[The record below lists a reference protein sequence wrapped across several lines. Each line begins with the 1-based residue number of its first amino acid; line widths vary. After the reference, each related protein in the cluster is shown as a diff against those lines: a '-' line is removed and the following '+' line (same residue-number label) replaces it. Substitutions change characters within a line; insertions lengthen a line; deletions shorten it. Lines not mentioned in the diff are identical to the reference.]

1 MILTCPECASR
12 YFVDDARVG
21 PKGRT
26 VRCASCAHSW
36 RAMRDEPFEEPLT
49 LGVSSPGVSSL
60 SAAASTP
67 DGATIESAPAAAGR
81 STPLPKLI
89 RAEAIEKKKSR
100 EAVAAGVVWAGLGAG
115 FVALVL
121 AAALFRVDVVRLWPQ
136 AASAYAFAKMPVNPT
151 GLTLEAVQGQ
161 PNLING
167 HAALSV
173 TAVER
178 NVETAPRASMPLRV
192 ILYDKAG
199 KRLISAVSAPPVR
212 PIAPGDARPFAVN
225 FIDPPAE
232 GASFVVEF
240 AFDKMAPQTG
250 APKPAQLATAKLA
263 LRGPASPPAP
273 SIQPEDAKPLPA
285 TSPYALP
292 PSASEQTTH

>member
-26 VRCASCAHSW
+26 VRCASCGNSW
-36 RAMRDEPFEEPLT
+36 RAEPMGGLEPT
-49 LGVSSPGVSSL
+49 LSL
-60 SAAASTP
+60 DPVNAADDVA
-67 DGATIESAPAAAGR
+67 APSRAA
-81 STPLPKLI
+81 PLPKRI
-89 RAEAIEKKKSR
+89 RAEAMEKKKAR
-100 EAVAAGVVWAGLGAG
+100 QAVAAGVAWAGLGAG

-121 AAALFRVDVVRLWPQ
+121 AAALFRVDIVRLWPQ
-136 AASAYAFAKMPVNPT
+136 TAGAYAFAKMPVNPT
-151 GLTLEAVQGQ
+151 GLSIETVQGQ

-178 NVETAPRASMPLRV
+178 NVETLPRTSMPLRV

-199 KRLISAVSAPPVR
+199 KRLTSAVAAPPIR
-212 PIAPGDARPFAVN
+212 QIAPGDTRPFAIN

-232 GASFVVEF
+232 GSSFVVEF
-240 AFDKMAPQTG
+240 AFDKVPPAHPPTRTAPM
-250 APKPAQLATAKLA
+250 PVKLA
-263 LRGPASPPAP
+263 LRGSARAPSAVMTSPAP
-273 SIQPEDAKPLPA
+273 TPAAPQEAKPLPSN
-285 TSPYALP
+285 SPYALP
-292 PSASEQTTH
+292 ASASTEASH

>member
-36 RAMRDEPFEEPLT
+36 RAMRD
-49 LGVSSPGVSSL
+49 
-60 SAAASTP
+60 
-67 DGATIESAPAAAGR
+67 SAPFDDAPLALTPSPSFAPDAPSDGTAPAGR
-81 STPLPKLI
+81 ATPLPKLI

-100 EAVAAGVVWAGLGAG
+100 EAVAAGVAWAGLGAG

-121 AAALFRVDVVRLWPQ
+121 ASVLFRVDVVRLWPQ

-151 GLTLEAVQGQ
+151 GLAFDSVQGQ
-161 PNLING
+161 PNLIGG
-167 HAALSV
+167 HAALTV
-173 TAVER
+173 TGVER
-178 NVETAPRASMPLRV
+178 NVETGPRASMPLRV
-192 ILYDKAG
+192 ILFDKAG
-199 KRLISAVSAPPVR
+199 KRLTSAVSAPPSR
-212 PIAPGDARPFAVN
+212 QIGPGETRPFAVN
-225 FIDPPAE
+225 FIDPPPE

-240 AFDKMAPQTG
+240 AFDKTSAPPG
-250 APKPAQLATAKLA
+250 SPKPVRIATAKLA
-263 LRGPASPPAP
+263 LRGRASPPPPPIEA
-273 SIQPEDAKPLPA
+273 QEAKPLPA

-292 PSASEQTTH
+292 ASATEQTTH

>member
-36 RAMRDEPFEEPLT
+36 RAKRESTPFDEAPLALT
-49 LGVSSPGVSSL
+49 PSSSFAPETP
-60 SAAASTP
+60 SADTAAS
-67 DGATIESAPAAAGR
+67 AGR

-100 EAVAAGVVWAGLGAG
+100 EAVAAGVAWAGLGAG
-115 FVALVL
+115 FVTLVL
-121 AAALFRVDVVRLWPQ
+121 ACVLFRVDVVRLWPQ
-136 AASAYAFAKMPVNPT
+136 TASAYAFAKMPVNPT
-151 GLTLEAVQGQ
+151 GLAFETVQGQ
-161 PNLING
+161 TNLING

-173 TAVER
+173 TGVER
-178 NVETAPRASMPLRV
+178 NVETRLRTSMPLRV

-199 KRLISAVSAPPVR
+199 KRLTSAVSAPPSR
-212 PIAPGDARPFAVN
+212 LIGPGETRSFAVN

-232 GASFVVEF
+232 GSSFVVEF
-240 AFDKMAPQTG
+240 AFDKASAPSG
-250 APKPAQLATAKLA
+250 APKPADVATAKLA
-263 LRGPASPPAP
+263 LRGPASPPP
-273 SIQPEDAKPLPA
+273 PPIQAEEAKPLPA

-292 PSASEQTTH
+292 ASASEQTTR